1 MRIRSIIA
9 KFFLAL
15 FGLIAVLS
23 VLVMF
28 MTGPVTGPLQTQ
40 GDIVLATAAEVPGVT
55 CREQII
61 PVQLSAD
68 AWFTYNAVGTLCW
81 TGVLDGKTLAVM
93 VSGAGYGS
101 VYWDFPYQPD
111 MYSFTRAALRRGLAT
126 FNFDRLGMGRS
137 DRPFGLFL
145 GVDNQ
150 ARVLATIIETL
161 KAEHPFTGVVTL
173 GHSFGSTISLAHALT
188 YPQNVDG
195 IVLTG
200 FVHNSNPGFNLA
212 MRDGVDLAVLK
223 GPFAGSIVDPTYIIS
238 KQNTRGNI
246 FYTTKNV
253 DPVVVQID
261 ELNRQ
266 TTTIGEVISMP
277 TYFKEQSKALTVPAF
292 TLIGEDDFVVCGGA
306 VECTDHE
313 EIVAWESAFFPPAAC
328 HEIVVLD
335 DTNHNANLHLNA
347 QGNFQLMLDWI
358 DRRIGN
364 AVPPLE
370 ACGTKPMPGAG

>member
-1 MRIRSIIA
+1 MQKQSK
-9 KFFLAL
+9 KFYFFSGLLGFFVVLTLLVL
-15 FGLIAVLS
+15 FK
-23 VLVMF
+23 
-28 MTGPVTGPLQTQ
+28 TGPVSGPLKTQ

-55 CREQII
+55 CREQTI

-68 AWFTYNAVGTLCW
+68 AWFTYDAVGTLCW
-81 TGVLDGKTLAVM
+81 TGVPEGKTLAVM

-101 VYWDFPYQPD
+101 VYWDFPYQPNT
-111 MYSFTRAALRRGLAT
+111 YSFTRAALRRGLAT

-137 DRPFGLFL
+137 DRPFGLWL

-150 ARVLATIIETL
+150 AQVLEQIIATL
-161 KAEHPFTGVVTL
+161 KGEHRFTSVVTL
-173 GHSFGSTISLAHALT
+173 GHSFGSTITLAHALAW
-188 YPQNVDG
+188 PQSVDG

-212 MRDGVDLAVLK
+212 MRDGVDLAVLE
-223 GPFAGSIVDPTYIIS
+223 GPFAGAIVDPTYLLS
-238 KQNTRGNI
+238 KADSRGDL
-246 FYTTKNV
+246 FYTTSNV

-266 TTTIGEVISMP
+266 TTTIGEVVTMAK
-277 TYFKEQSKALTVPAF
+277 YFKDQSKALTVPAF

-313 EIVAWESAFFPPAAC
+313 TIVAWESAFFPPAAC

-347 QGNFQLMLDWI
+347 PGNFQLMLDWI
-358 DRRIGN
+358 DRRIGT
-364 AVPPLE
+364 AGSPPE
-370 ACGTKPMPGAG
+370 AC